1 MDDIVAPTKTSPLPT
16 SPRPVAEPI
25 KTPRKRGPSIHQIY
39 SLPAPIRTFPLPAF
53 YPNNPLS
60 LFPLLWTWL
69 GQLFSPPPV
78 EPSVIHDGVWNQA
91 TVSVHITKEISM
103 RALWEQG
110 FFGKGSLS
118 RSEPNWLKREQV
130 RQGLEA
136 AHVSEILTVQRR
148 QERVQAKWERARAE
162 QEAIHRIRLHEA
174 SLTEPHDH
182 VQALKRQR
190 TGTTVYAAPVG
201 PLQLLSL
208 PNSSAELDA
217 DRSDLCDGGHDFIA
231 TCSDKLSAYDESL
244 ARSVNGEQKTG
255 HEKTSVFQSRSS
267 QDVDSIETQ
276 RDSHDQ
282 HCSPVNSAACGSD
295 AGSPKG
301 KSPNRQKSVRFSP
314 TVESTTF
321 QLYDPPR
328 PPAASINGS
337 EQLANGNGMAN
348 TPLVMP
354 LQQNAESSHD
364 AVDMEESIVN
374 KEHLQL
380 TPQEAFFLSFGL
392 GALRVSDG
400 SSGQALSTTD
410 MFRLFRQHSYFPSR
424 DGPDDADLEPDDGF
438 LVHYVVYHH
447 FRSLGWVPRAGIK
460 FGVDWLLYTRGP
472 VFDHAEFGLV
482 VVPSYSDDWWK
493 LAGKKAKEKTWA
505 WLHSIV
511 RVLSHVT
518 KSLVLVYVEVPA
530 RPKFDEALEIGIA
543 EALKLYKVREVMV
556 RRWSSNRNR

>member
-1 MDDIVAPTKTSPLPT
+1 MDDIVASTKTSTLPT
-16 SPRPVAEPI
+16 PTPSTEPV
-25 KTPRKRGPSIHQIY
+25 KTPKKRGPSIHQIY

-60 LFPLLWTWL
+60 LFPLVFAWL
-69 GQLFSPPPV
+69 GQLFSPPPA

-91 TVSVHITKEISM
+91 TVSVHVTKDTSM

-118 RSEPNWLKREQV
+118 RSEPNWLKRERV

-148 QERVQAKWERARAE
+148 QERAQAKWERARAE
-162 QEAIHRIRLHEA
+162 QEAIHRIRLQEA
-174 SLTEPHDH
+174 GLGETHDH
-182 VQALKRQR
+182 VQAVKTPW
-190 TGTTVYAAPVG
+190 TGTSGYAAPVG

-208 PNSSAELDA
+208 PNSNAELHENK
-217 DRSDLCDGGHDFIA
+217 SDLCDGGHDSIA
-231 TCSDKLSAYDESL
+231 TSSGKLPACDESL
-244 ARSVNGEQKTG
+244 MRSLRS
-255 HEKTSVFQSRSS
+255 EKMPCHNAKSVSQSLSS
-267 QDVDSIETQ
+267 QQVDLIETHGG
-276 RDSHDQ
+276 SHDQ
-282 HCSPVNSAACGSD
+282 HASPVNSAVSGSD
-295 AGSPKG
+295 AESPKG

-328 PPAASINGS
+328 TPAASTNGS
-337 EQLANGNGMAN
+337 EQLANGNGKAN
-348 TPLVMP
+348 TPLAMP
-354 LQQNAESSHD
+354 SQHKAESIHD
-364 AVDMEESIVN
+364 AIDTKESIVN

-400 SSGQALSTTD
+400 SSGQALSTTE

-482 VVPSYSDDWWK
+482 VVPSYSDAWWK
-493 LAGKKAKEKTWA
+493 LAGKKAEDKTWS
-505 WLHSIV
+505 WLHGVV

-556 RRWSSNRNR
+556 KRWSSNRNR